1 MLARFGIALAIVSS
15 VGTACTDQSS
25 FTNLNPDGPPALAEV
40 RLRETYTDTTGA
52 FLPRRVF
59 AFGTFPDATADL
71 DHPVTSAAATSQSL
85 RIIMDELLIGN
96 SLEEIQCRGQVD
108 SDAFSSVP
116 LGATPDDIA
125 LCSVNTDALK
135 DSCHGDH
142 AVCICQLDA
151 GCTSGTTLVPKGEP
165 VGVLDNNNDGAA
177 DNTSFKAGAVGI
189 TCTPPTGAAINV
201 PIDLDQSYWNPSGDQ
216 QVPAMGG
223 YDALGPAIVLVPTGQ
238 ILPTN
243 VKCGLVFS
251 DDVTDKQNNR
261 VCAPPAGR
269 PASCT
274 GAIDDCSADLE
285 CTPGDVSAFQ
295 FNTEAL
301 RLTVLGLVDGA
312 TGVNPANAITI
323 SANAPI
329 DINSIQ
335 NITLSPAPPAGTYTI
350 TLSMPKQIK
359 ITFTTPLLAATM
371 YTLTIPSSVTDT
383 FAQGAPAAITIHF
396 TTA

>member
-15 VGTACTDQSS
+15 VGTACTDQAS

-40 RLRETYTDTTGA
+40 RLKETYMDTTGST
-52 FLPRRVF
+52 LPRRVF
-59 AFGTFPDATADL
+59 GFGTFPDATSDL
-71 DHPVTSAAATSQSL
+71 DHPVTSAAPTGQSL
-85 RIIMDELLIGN
+85 RIIMDELLVGN

-108 SDAFSSVP
+108 NDAFSSVP

-125 LCSVNTDALK
+125 LCAVNTDALK
-135 DSCHGDH
+135 ASCHGDH
-142 AVCICQLDA
+142 AVCICQLDM
-151 GCTSGTTLVPKGEP
+151 GCPSGTTTVPKGEP

-189 TCTPPTGAAINV
+189 KCGSIDV

-223 YDALGPAIVLVPTGQ
+223 YDALGPAIVLVPTGGF
-238 ILPTN
+238 LPTN
-243 VKCGLVFS
+243 LKCGLTFA
-251 DDVTDKQNNR
+251 DDVVDKQNNR

-274 GAIDDCSADLE
+274 GAIDDCSKDLE

-295 FNTEAL
+295 FTSEAL
-301 RLTVLGLVDGA
+301 KLTVLAIVNGA
-312 TGVNPANAITI
+312 TGVNGANPIFI
-323 SANAPI
+323 NANAPV
-329 DINSIQ
+329 DLNSIQ
-335 NITLSPAPPAGTYTI
+335 TITLSPAPLAGTFDI
-350 TLSMPKQIK
+350 TLATASKIK
-359 ITFTTPLLAATM
+359 INFTTPLTPATM
-371 YTLTIPSSVTDT
+371 YTLTIPTTVTDT
-383 FAQGAPAAITIHF
+383 FGQALPAPITITF

>member
-1 MLARFGIALAIVSS
+1 VSS

-59 AFGTFPDATADL
+59 AFGTFPDATSDL
-71 DHPVTSAAATSQSL
+71 DHAVTSASSTSQAL
-85 RIIMDELLIGN
+85 RIIMDELLVGN
-96 SLEEIQCRGQVD
+96 ALEEIQCRGQVD

-125 LCSVNTDALK
+125 LCAVNTDALK
-135 DSCHGDH
+135 QSCHGDH

-151 GCTSGTTLVPKGEP
+151 GCTVGATLIPKGDP

-189 TCTPPTGAAINV
+189 TCTPSGGTAINV

-223 YDALGPAIVLVPTGQ
+223 YDALGPAIVLVPTGGN
-238 ILPTN
+238 LPTHTT
-243 VKCGLVFS
+243 CGLTFA
-251 DDVTDKQNNR
+251 DDVVDKQNNR

-269 PASCT
+269 PATCT
-274 GAIDDCSADLE
+274 GAIEDCSADLE
-285 CTPGDVSAFQ
+285 CTPGDVSAFS
-295 FNTEAL
+295 FGVEAL
-301 RLTVLGLVDGA
+301 RLTVLGITDGA
-312 TGVNPANAITI
+312 TGVNGANAITI
-323 SANAPI
+323 SSNAPL

-335 NITLSPAPPAGTYTI
+335 NITLSPAPAPGTFTI
-350 TLSMPKQIK
+350 ALSMPKQIK
-359 ITFTTPLLAATM
+359 ITFTTPLTPATM
-371 YTLTIPSSVTDT
+371 YTLTIPPTVTDT
-383 FAQGAPAAITIHF
+383 FGQGAPAPITIHF